1 MKRILGLDLGTNS
14 IGWALINHNFE
25 NQQGEIL
32 GLGSRILP
40 SDPAILSRYSS
51 GLPLSKA
58 KAGQAFTPTGIRTDF
73 RGTRRLGERDA
84 LRRERL
90 HRVLNIMGFLPQ
102 HYANEIDFEH
112 RLGQFKKDKEP
123 KIAYRKNSNGKFE
136 FIFQKSFEE
145 MVADFRET
153 QPQLFYIKPNG
164 EETKIPYDWTIYYL
178 RKKALSQKIEKEELA
193 WILLNFNQKRGYYQ
207 LRGEDDEKNNIKEYC
222 TLLKVVSVEKGEKDK
237 KNDNKTW
244 YKMTFENGWEYS
256 ATFLEEPN
264 WLNTERE
271 FLITEEYDDEGN
283 IKTVKDRKSDTTGKE
298 KRKITPL
305 PSFQE
310 IDAMSTEAQNKIYK
324 KIKARTEITITNSG
338 KTVGAYIYD
347 TLLQQPNQKIRG
359 KLIRTIERK
368 FYKDELKQILKE
380 QKKHHSELRDK
391 NLYNSC
397 INELYEY
404 NEDHKNNISKKDIT
418 YLFIDDIIFY
428 QRPLRSQ
435 KSTIGNCSLEYRKHK
450 INKKDENENPI
461 KGVFEKDKNGNDIIV
476 KKYLKGIPKSNPYY
490 QEFRVWQWLY
500 NLKIYTRADDKDVT
514 SKFIKDTTDLEKLF
528 EFLMAKDE
536 VNNKDLIEYLIEETY
551 RNNIEK
557 EQRELF
563 PRLNDE
569 KINTKVRSK
578 LKEKIKEL
586 LPKYRWNYVF
596 DNSKDKEEDKSKKY
610 PCNPTG
616 SEIRKRLE
624 NVINLPADFLTKE
637 KEYQLWHIIYS
648 VKDKNE
654 FEKALAKFANKNS
667 LDEISFVESFKSFK
681 PFESEH
687 GSFSEKAIKKLL
699 PLMRLGRYWEESE
712 IPQNV
717 IERAKSIKERLADIE
732 SEKDIENVADDAIPK
747 QVLKSFFKLKN
758 SDIIDFIRGLRLYQA
773 SYLVY
778 GRHSAT
784 SDKWIMSNDIQE
796 FLYEF
801 RQHSLRNPIVEQV
814 VTETLRVVKDIWEQ
828 EAIRQNLQPTMVY
841 DEHKKSEVK
850 SYPKVFDEIHIEL
863 GRDLKNTAEDRQA
876 ITNNISENETTNLRI
891 KKMLLEFSKDDCFK
905 NQEDFSD
912 YCKDNENPTFYQKG
926 NNPIRPY
933 SRSQFDIL
941 KIYEDDVLKQ
951 FSDQE
956 LKNEKF
962 DDAGTNEAKNVF
974 DISNKSEPTKA
985 EILRY
990 KLWLEQKYQS
1000 PYTGKIIPLS
1010 KLFTP
1015 AYEIDHIIPRS
1026 RYFDDSYSNRVIC
1039 EAEVNLLKSNKLGLD
1054 FIKNH
1059 CGQIVQIGEKTVT
1072 IFNES
1077 EYTDFVLK
1085 HYKNNNKK
1093 RRNLLLDDIPDKMI
1107 DRQLND
1113 TRYISKYVSGLL
1125 SNIVR
1130 KDTNDKGVNSVNLI
1144 PVTGAITSKLK
1155 QSWGLNDKWN
1165 ELILPRFQ
1173 RMNHLTNSEKFTTKN
1188 REGHT
1193 IPAIPLEYSK
1203 GFQMKRID
1211 HRHHALDA
1219 LVIACATRE
1228 HVQYLNNEN
1237 AKSQKHHLQKG
1248 LAQIL
1253 RKFERIKIKQMV
1265 KDKEGN
1271 WVQSDKT
1278 EKRKVPKAYIKP
1290 WANFPADAKNQLEK
1304 VIVSFKKNNR
1314 VINKTTN
1321 YYQKWQKQ
1329 SDGSMKKVLVKQEK
1343 GDSWA
1348 IRKPLHV
1355 PMPYGLKE
1363 YSFDNLKIAENVG
1376 KKDFIID
1383 DYVRNEVEKYFN
1395 LNNRK
1400 ITDTQKFLMKNPIKD
1415 KDGNVILTTDFNIR
1429 SKKFRKRM
1437 PILKLADRSNGRGI
1451 TSFDSMIKF
1460 LNKISDRTLKNDL
1473 FNHLKNNNNDINTA
1487 FSIEGIEK
1495 FNSKRK
1501 IPVYN
1506 LPIAESGEKR
1516 FALGNSIGSK
1526 HKWVEAEA
1534 GTNLFY
1540 AIYIDD
1546 EGKRSYDTIPLNI
1559 VIERQKQGLPSC
1571 PELNDKGHRLL
1582 LNLSPNDLVYVPTED
1597 EQNNPISV
1605 DFNNLTAEQVKRIYK
1620 FVSCTGGEGHF
1631 IPNTNASEIIK
1642 NENGTNSKS
1651 ERVQDFYDGKTILDN
1666 SEKPI
1671 QIKSVCWKLEVN
1683 RLGQIEKIIR

>member
-1 MKRILGLDLGTNS
+1 MKKILGLDLGTNS
-14 IGWALINHNFE
+14 IGWALINHNFK

-40 SDPAILSRYSS
+40 SDPTILSRYSS

-73 RGTRRLGERDA
+73 RGTRRLGERDV

-222 TLLKVVSVEKGEKDK
+222 ALLKVVSVEKGEKDK

-283 IKTVKDRKSDTTGKE
+283 IKIVKDRKSDTTGKE

-435 KSTIGNCSLEYRKHK
+435 KSTIGNCSLEYKEHK
-450 INKKDENENPI
+450 INKKDENGSPI
-461 KGVFEKDKNGNDIIV
+461 KNVFEKDENGNDIIV

-500 NLKIYTRADDKDVT
+500 NLKIYTREDDKDVT
-514 SKFIKDTTDLEKLF
+514 FEFIKDATDLEKLF
-528 EFLMAKDE
+528 EFLMTKNE
-536 VNNKDLIEYLIEETY
+536 VNNKDIIEYLIEEAHK
-551 RNNIEK
+551 NSIEK
-557 EQRELF
+557 EQKELF
-563 PRLNDE
+563 SKLNDE
-569 KINTKVRSK
+569 KINTKVKSK
-578 LKEKIKEL
+578 LKDKVKEL

-758 SDIIDFIRGLRLYQA
+758 SDIIDFIRGLQLDQA

-778 GRHSAT
+778 GRHSEAAT
-784 SDKWIMSNDIQE
+784 SDKWTMSHDIQE

-841 DEHKKSEVK
+841 DEHKKREVK
-850 SYPKVFDEIHIEL
+850 SYPNVFDEIHIEL
-863 GRDLKNTAEDRQA
+863 GRNLKNTAEDRQA

-891 KKMLLEFSKDDCFK
+891 KKMLLEFSKDDSFK
-905 NQEDFSD
+905 NKEDFSD
-912 YCKDNENPTFYQKG
+912 YCKDDEDPTFYKKG

-1219 LVIACATRE
+1219 LVIACTTRE

-1237 AKSQKHHLQKG
+1237 AKSQKFHLQKG
-1248 LAQIL
+1248 LAKQL
-1253 RKFERIKIKQMV
+1253 REFECVEIKKMIKNKKGRWV
-1265 KDKEGN
+1265 K
-1271 WVQSDKT
+1271 SDET
-1278 EKRKVPKAYIKP
+1278 ETREIPKAYIKP
-1290 WANFPADAKNQLEK
+1290 WANFPTDAKNQLEK

-1314 VINKTTN
+1314 IINKTTN

-1348 IRKPLHV
+1348 IRKPLHEEL
-1355 PMPYGLKE
+1355 PYGKVDLKWHTPKRRT
-1363 YSFDNLKIAENVG
+1363 YSLAIRKTLDTSFNTDKIE
-1376 KKDFIID
+1376 
-1383 DYVRNEVEKYFN
+1383 
-1395 LNNRK
+1395 K
-1400 ITDTQKFLMKNPIKD
+1400 ITDLGIQK
-1415 KDGNVILTTDFNIR
+1415 ILTKHLSNEKYQNRFDEKGQSI
-1429 SKKFRKRM
+1429 
-1437 PILKLADRSNGRGI
+1437 PPEKLA
-1451 TSFDSMIKF
+1451 
-1460 LNKISDRTLKNDL
+1460 
-1473 FNHLKNNNNDINTA
+1473 
-1487 FSIEGIEK
+1487 FSPEGIEEMNKNIQSLNDGKKHQPIYKVRVYEDGTK
-1495 FNSKRK
+1495 FQLSENPNSAK
-1501 IPVYN
+1501 
-1506 LPIAESGEKR
+1506 
-1516 FALGNSIGSK
+1516 SK
-1526 HKWVEAEA
+1526 KYMGTAA
-1534 GTNLFY
+1534 GTNTFSIYRVKGEDKRLF
-1540 AIYIDD
+1540 
-1546 EGKRSYDTIPLNI
+1546 ETVPLNE
-1559 VIERQKQGLPSC
+1559 VIAYQKLNSFEKKNSLVLPKNTLILDG
-1571 PELNDKGHRLL
+1571 EEIEVEFLFD
-1582 LNLSPNDLVYVPTED
+1582 LSPGEIVYVPFENETR
-1597 EQNNPISV
+1597 QNV
-1605 DFNNLTAEQVKRIYK
+1605 DFNNLTKEQIERLYK
-1620 FVSCTGGEGHF
+1620 YEKASGNQAYFVRCD
-1631 IPNTNASEIIK
+1631 IAS
-1642 NENGTNSKS
+1642 
-1651 ERVQDFYDGKTILDN
+1651 L
-1666 SEKPI
+1666 
-1671 QIKSVCWKLEVN
+1671 IKSYDPKSKTGELGSQNKLETTMCDDRVKIIDKCWKVEID
-1683 RLGQIEKIIR
+1683 RLGNIVKVIS